1 LTGNTMPQDPTELQ
15 NEGDRQFAQRM
26 SVERTS
32 PPTIV
37 TGYEIQRFLGAG
49 AYGEV
54 WVGVDQNTGRKVA
67 IKFFTGRHRI
77 DVASLSREVE
87 KLVFLSA
94 DRYVVQLLD
103 VGWDSTPP
111 YYVMDYIERGSL
123 DDFLSNHGSLNAHD
137 ALELFREIAIGLS
150 HLHNRGVLH
159 CDLKPANILL
169 DEDRKPRLADFG
181 QARLATEQNPALGTL
196 FFMAP
201 EQADLQAVP
210 DTRWDVYGLGAI
222 MYCMLVGSPPYR
234 NKLALSEVESGDS
247 LEERLE
253 RYRRVINQAERP
265 SEHRRIPNVDRGL
278 AELIDRCLAL
288 NPRDR
293 FESVQSVLVAIE
305 QLEESRSRQSLRMLG
320 LVGPMAL
327 LIVMMLFSWG
337 LYQNSVV
344 RTDEALKLK
353 SQESNSWAAQFAARS
368 AAERINMF
376 FDTVSRLARDE
387 TFLQTFEQLIEDQKE
402 LKEVTDILNQP
413 SNNGS
418 QAPKVV
424 AARQAYIELQQRQA
438 LQDWIDELLLR
449 TDLPEVASWFVCDAQ
464 GLQVASAFTA
474 KEAQSTVGKNYSY
487 RTYFTGGPD
496 DLVTY
501 RDRLA
506 TYDVPD
512 VDQRRKHIED
522 AHLSAAFAS
531 QATGTWKIA
540 FSVPV
545 YRTGEFLGIL
555 AATVD
560 MGNFVEF
567 SNESGHF
574 VMLVDGR
581 PGRNQG
587 AILEHPLFDQL
598 RSQGQLLPEDLRQ
611 VRIAADILSAERSEI
626 QDPFALTSVQF
637 VGDTSD
643 QRTWLAARS
652 PVQRRVDPTN
662 RKEELNRTSTGLWVF
677 ALEDADPILQPV
689 RELSREIARLGML
702 AMGFGLCIILGMWW
716 MTIRSWNRA
725 RNRLNRVLLP
735 SSNRRSST
743 NPSRVSSTEDAAN
756 LDQKTDANDSPTSRV

>member
-1 LTGNTMPQDPTELQ
+1 MPQDPTELQ

-26 SVERTS
+26 SVERTA
-32 PPTIV
+32 PPTKV

-54 WVGVDQNTGRKVA
+54 WVGIDQTTGRKVA
-67 IKFFTGRHRI
+67 IKFFTGRHRV

-87 KLVFLSA
+87 KLVYLSA

-111 YYVMDYIERGSL
+111 YYVMDYIEQGSL
-123 DDFLSNHGSLNAHD
+123 DDFLSKQGSLNAHD

-181 QARLATEQNPALGTL
+181 QARLETEQNPALGTL

-247 LEERLE
+247 LEDRLE

-265 SEHRRIPNVDRGL
+265 NEHRRIPDVDRGL

-293 FESVQSVLVAIE
+293 FESVQSVLVALE

-327 LIVMMLFSWG
+327 LLVMMLFSWG

-353 SQESNSWAAQFAARS
+353 SQESNTWAAQFAARS

-376 FDTVSRLARDE
+376 FDTVSRLSEDE
-387 TFLQTFEQLIEDQKE
+387 KFLELFEQLVEDQKE
-402 LKEVTDILNQP
+402 FTEVTHILNQP

-418 QAPKVV
+418 QAPKVLS
-424 AARQAYIELQQRQA
+424 ARRTYVDLQQRQA
-438 LQDWIDELLLR
+438 LQAWIDELLVR

-464 GLQVASAFTA
+464 GLQVASVFAA
-474 KEAQSTVGKNYSY
+474 EGAQSTVGKNYSY

-496 DLVTY
+496 DLITY
-501 RDRLA
+501 RNRLA
-506 TYDVPD
+506 TYDVPE
-512 VDQRRKHIED
+512 VGRPRKHIEET
-522 AHLSAAFAS
+522 HLSAAFAS

-545 YRTGEFLGIL
+545 YHSGEFLGIL

-567 SNESGHF
+567 SNETEHF

-581 PGRNQG
+581 VGRNQG

-598 RSQGQLLPEDLRQ
+598 RSQGRLLPEELRQ
-611 VRIAADILSAERSEI
+611 VRIASEVLNADRSEI
-626 QDPFALTSVQF
+626 KDPLALPEDQFEGTSAK
-637 VGDTSD
+637 

-662 RKEELNRTSTGLWVF
+662 RKTELNRVSTGLWVF
-677 ALEDADPILQPV
+677 ALEDVDPILQPV
-689 RELSREIARLGML
+689 HALSKEIARLGLL
-702 AMGFGLCIILGMWW
+702 AMGFGLFIILGMWW

-725 RNRLNRVLLP
+725 RNRLNRVLVP
-735 SSNRRSST
+735 SSGRRSIT
-743 NPSRVSSTEDAAN
+743 DISRRGPTLDAESTE
-756 LDQKTDANDSPTSRV
+756 QKTEPHAPPN